1 METELVRKRRQTSR
15 HFRSGPID
23 ANDRMAPPFSKPRD
37 FTTVPLQYR
46 KILDDCRKILFNS
59 PIFQVPGMCLCDY
72 VTDIWGSVNE
82 IRYMFLKMCR
92 RYCAHRLLE
101 DVLIKCIIMYFAS

>member
-1 METELVRKRRQTSR
+1 MTRLS
-15 HFRSGPID
+15 ID
-23 ANDRMAPPFSKPRD
+23 PHDRMAPPFSKPRD

-46 KILDDCRKILFNS
+46 KNVDDCRNILFNS

-101 DVLIKCIIMYFAS
+101 DVLIKCIIMYFAP